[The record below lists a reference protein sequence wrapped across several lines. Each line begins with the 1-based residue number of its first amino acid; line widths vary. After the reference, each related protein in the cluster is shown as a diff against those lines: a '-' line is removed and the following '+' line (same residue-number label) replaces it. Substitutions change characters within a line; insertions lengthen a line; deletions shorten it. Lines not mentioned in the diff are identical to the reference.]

1 MVLDLQAGRIASRVP
16 KVGPT
21 FSNGVRRDRATAF
34 TNDASVRPTGIFYDG
49 HRSADAGPVRPSLTS
64 EAARGR
70 LNRIPG
76 SAPAA
81 TPLQR
86 RVSMGPARSS
96 LSTEA
101 EHGLASAGAPNP
113 RRSLL
118 SLEGG
123 AHGGLHALRLKFQ

>member
-1 MVLDLQAGRIASRVP
+1 MGASTGSP
-16 KVGPT
+16 GPH
-21 FSNGVRRDRATAF
+21 RPQDR
-34 TNDASVRPTGIFYDG
+34 
-49 HRSADAGPVRPSLTS
+49 
-64 EAARGR
+64 
-70 LNRIPG
+70 
-76 SAPAA
+76 
-81 TPLQR
+81 LQR
-86 RVSMGPARSS
+86 RVPTSPARSS